1 MNCYVFAAH
10 PKTFACLAALKRF
23 VFCFAMVPMCRALLQ
38 SRKPLVWLARL
49 PHKDEV
55 NAIWTRRLRLGDI
68 RSVFPC
74 NLMQML

>member
-55 NAIWTRRLRLGDI
+55 MPFGQGDCDWAISALYFHAI
-68 RSVFPC
+68 
-74 NLMQML
+74 